1 MRRNEGA
8 RRACKEKAPGR
19 LSRTGFICED
29 VRRVTKGALS
39 LVRVSRAKVWL
50 AAALAALCLCAA
62 VSGQGRA
69 DATNAPFS
77 QAPYRVGER
86 LTYTVS
92 FSNFPTAA
100 HVETYVAARG
110 QLLGREG
117 VELHGHVET
126 IGVVSA
132 ALLALNVNQTAFVDP
147 NTGLPYRVLQ
157 SLVQNAR
164 VRDVAQDYNA
174 PLGDAAL
181 AQGHDLN
188 VGAGTFDF
196 LSALFRLRALPL
208 APGATYALGVR
219 QNETVY
225 DAEVKVTG
233 RETLKTNVGSS
244 NTLVAEVRVRGN
256 KEADDYRVRIY
267 LTDDERHVPVLISA
281 RHRAGEIRIEL
292 ASAEF
297 VGGTQDPS
305 ASASPTP
312 TPADP
317 GIRLPPGQQANNPP
331 RATPTPAATPT
342 PGAAPVAPP
351 ADLPFKPGEQLNFNF
366 FLGPNAQPA
375 GSASFL
381 VRPRARYF
389 NREGL
394 LLTANLQS
402 AGAVQTLFPVSDQVN
417 SYVDATSLL
426 PFRTELTLAEGK
438 RRARFVVS
446 ADQQGGAALFEDGTR
461 VEVPFGTHDLLSVF
475 YALRSFDLTPGK
487 RNSVSLLLNK
497 RPRVLFI
504 TALRTAPLQLGGQNI
519 PAVELALTTS
529 DPAGDRLGL
538 RLWVSTDKRRL
549 PLRITAVTPLGPVR
563 ADLAIIPTALQ

>member
-1 MRRNEGA
+1 M
-8 RRACKEKAPGR
+8 
-19 LSRTGFICED
+19 D
-29 VRRVTKGALS
+29 
-39 LVRVSRAKVWL
+39 
-50 AAALAALCLCAA
+50 AA
-62 VSGQGRA
+62 S
-69 DATNAPFS
+69 APFS

-86 LTYTVS
+86 LTYTVA
-92 FSNFPTAA
+92 FSSFPTAA
-100 HVETYVAARG
+100 HVETQVAGRG
-110 QLLGREG
+110 QLQGREG
-117 VELHGHVET
+117 IELRAHAET

-132 ALLALNVNQTAFVDP
+132 ALFPLNVNQTTFVDP
-147 NTGLPYRVLQ
+147 FDGIPYRAQQ
-157 SLVQNAR
+157 SIQQGAR
-164 VRDVAQDYNA
+164 VQDVAQDYNA
-174 PLGDAAL
+174 PLGGSAL
-181 AQGHDLN
+181 AQGRD
-188 VGAGTFDF
+188 VTAAAGTYDF
-196 LSALFRLRALPL
+196 LSALYRLRALPL
-208 APGATYALGVR
+208 AQGATYGLSVK

-225 DAEVKVTG
+225 DAQVKVTG
-233 RETLKTNVGSS
+233 RETLKTNVGSA

-256 KEADDYRVRIY
+256 KEADDYRIHIY
-267 LTDDERHVPVLISA
+267 FTDDERHVPVLISA
-281 RHRAGEIRIEL
+281 RHSAGEIRIEL

-297 VGGTQDPS
+297 VGEAQDPL
-305 ASASPTP
+305 ATATPTP
-312 TPADP
+312 TDP
-317 GIRLPPGQQANNPP
+317 GIRLPPGQPAGNNPP
-331 RATPTPAATPT
+331 RTAPTATPT
-342 PGAAPVAPP
+342 PGAAPVTPP

-366 FLGPNAQPA
+366 FFGPNAQPA

-417 SYVDATSLL
+417 SYVDATTLL

-438 RRARFVVS
+438 RRARFVAS
-446 ADQQGGAALFEDGTR
+446 ADQQGGSALFEDGTR

-504 TALRTAPLQLGGQNI
+504 TALRTASLQLGGQNI
-519 PAVELALTTS
+519 PAVELALATS
-529 DPAGDRLGL
+529 DPAGDRLAL

>member
-1 MRRNEGA
+1 MSGGQA
-8 RRACKEKAPGR
+8 
-19 LSRTGFICED
+19 
-29 VRRVTKGALS
+29 KGALS

-62 VSGQGRA
+62 ASGQVRT
-69 DATNAPFS
+69 DATNAPFFS

-100 HVETYVAARG
+100 HVETLVASRG
-110 QLLGREG
+110 QLQGREG
-117 VELHGHVET
+117 IELRAHVET

-132 ALLALNVNQTAFVDP
+132 ALLALNVNQTTFVEP
-147 NTGLPYRVLQ
+147 LTGLPYRAQQ
-157 SLVQNAR
+157 SIRQGTRVQDVSQDFNTPPGNSALTQG
-164 VRDVAQDYNA
+164 RDVTVA
-174 PLGDAAL
+174 
-181 AQGHDLN
+181 
-188 VGAGTFDF
+188 AGTYDF
-196 LSALFRLRALPL
+196 LSALYRLRALPL
-208 APGATYALGVR
+208 AQGATYAFSVR
-219 QNETVY
+219 QGESAY

-244 NTLVAEVRVRGN
+244 NTIVTEVRVRGN
-256 KEADDYRVRIY
+256 KEADEYRVRLYFI
-267 LTDDERHVPVLISA
+267 DDERHVPVLISA

-297 VGGTQDPS
+297 VSDAQDPL
-305 ASASPTP
+305 ASATPSPTP
-312 TPADP
+312 TDP
-317 GIRLPPGQQANNPP
+317 GTRLPPGQLAGTNPP
-331 RATPTPAATPT
+331 RTNPTPAVTPT
-342 PGAAPVAPP
+342 PGTAPAAP

-366 FLGPNAQPA
+366 FLGPNSQPA

-394 LLTANLQS
+394 LLTANLQT
-402 AGAVQTLFPVSDQVN
+402 AGPVQALFPVSDQIN
-417 SYVDATSLL
+417 SYVDASSVL

-475 YALRSFDLTPGK
+475 YALRSFDLSPGK

-504 TALRTAPLQLGGQNI
+504 TALRSAPLQLGGQTI
-519 PAVELALTTS
+519 PAVELALATS
-529 DPAGDRLGL
+529 DGAGDRLAL

-549 PLRITAVTPLGPVR
+549 PLRLTATTPLGPVR
-563 ADLAIIPTALQ
+563 ADLAIIPTSLQ

>member
-1 MRRNEGA
+1 MV
-8 RRACKEKAPGR
+8 
-19 LSRTGFICED
+19 L
-29 VRRVTKGALS
+29 
-39 LVRVSRAKVWL
+39 VSRARVWL
-50 AAALAALCLCAA
+50 AAALAALCLCASA
-62 VSGQGRA
+62 SGQGRTGA
-69 DATNAPFS
+69 ANAPFS
-77 QAPYRVGER
+77 QAPYRIGER

-100 HVETYVAARG
+100 HVETQVAGRG
-110 QLLGREG
+110 QLHGRDG
-117 VELHGHVET
+117 IELRGHVET

-132 ALLALNVNQTAFVDP
+132 ALLALNINQTTFVDP
-147 NTGLPYRVLQ
+147 ATGLPYRSQQ
-157 SLVQNAR
+157 SLSQNTS
-164 VRDVAQDYNA
+164 VRDVVTDYNA
-174 PLGDAAL
+174 PLVDMAS
-181 AQGHDLN
+181 AQGRN
-188 VGAGTFDF
+188 VPVWAGTFDF
-196 LSALFRLRALPL
+196 LSALYRLRALPL
-208 APGATYALGVR
+208 APGSTYALGVR

-233 RETLKTNVGSS
+233 RETLKTNVGSA
-244 NTLVAEVRVRGN
+244 NTLVTEVRVRGN
-256 KEADDYRVRIY
+256 KEADDYRVHIY
-267 LTDDERHVPVLISA
+267 FTDDERHVPVLISA
-281 RHRAGEIRIEL
+281 RHSAGEIHIEL

-297 VGGTQDPS
+297 VGETLDPL
-305 ASASPTP
+305 AAATP
-312 TPADP
+312 TPNDP
-317 GIRLPPGQQANNPP
+317 GIRLPPEQPAGNNPP
-331 RATPTPAATPT
+331 RATPTPAVTPT
-342 PGAAPVAPP
+342 PGAAPVTPP

-402 AGAVQTLFPVSDQVN
+402 AGAVQTLFPVSDQIN
-417 SYVDATSLL
+417 SYVDASSVL

-504 TALRTAPLQLGGQNI
+504 TALRTAPLPLGGQNI

-529 DPAGDRLGL
+529 DPAGDRLAL

-549 PLRITAVTPLGPVR
+549 PLRLTAVTPLGQVR
-563 ADLAIIPTALQ
+563 ADLAIIPTTLQ